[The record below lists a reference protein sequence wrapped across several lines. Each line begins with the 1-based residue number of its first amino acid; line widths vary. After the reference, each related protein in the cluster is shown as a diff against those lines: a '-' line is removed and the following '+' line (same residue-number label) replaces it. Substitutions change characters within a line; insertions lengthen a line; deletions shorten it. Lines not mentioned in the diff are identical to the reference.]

1 VSTAAPQFLHG
12 LAQALS
18 TLALYPEG
26 HTSRERALDTVFGR
40 LQDLLA
46 EHKRPVFSFLG
57 GDEVVYND
65 LPLREMRTWDWS
77 RRLAEVGIQR
87 LQFDQSVI
95 REDLEEFL
103 DMVLARMTLS
113 GIDTSEARQTRPTGI
128 RYGLVG
134 VDGQDV
140 LGGDLPTT
148 ATIRFSL
155 EDEAEAIRWMHGE
168 LMDGRMLPL
177 LEAEAVVRSL
187 SVAMHGEQQIIVPLL
202 RLREFDEY
210 TTTHSMNVSVLTM
223 ALAEWLGMGPRD
235 VRAFGVAGL
244 LHDLGKV
251 KIPQEILNKSG
262 RLLPEERLLMNSH
275 PAEGAKMILLAQQEL
290 ELAAVVAYEH
300 HIMINGGGYPRFTY
314 DRACHQASRLVH
326 VCDVYDA
333 LRTNRPYRDAWPA
346 DKILA
351 YVEERSGVEFDGQIA
366 HAFTRMIREWEPG
379 LAELTS
385 ESDPLPEPVLASA
398 PASPAPD
405 LTPGPAPAPAPADQA
420 LGA

>member
-1 VSTAAPQFLHG
+1 
-12 LAQALS
+12 
-18 TLALYPEG
+18 
-26 HTSRERALDTVFGR
+26 
-40 LQDLLA
+40 
-46 EHKRPVFSFLG
+46 
-57 GDEVVYND
+57 
-65 LPLREMRTWDWS
+65 
-77 RRLAEVGIQR
+77 
-87 LQFDQSVI
+87 
-95 REDLEEFL
+95 
-103 DMVLARMTLS
+103 
-113 GIDTSEARQTRPTGI
+113 
-128 RYGLVG
+128 
-134 VDGQDV
+134 
-140 LGGDLPTT
+140 
-148 ATIRFSL
+148 
-155 EDEAEAIRWMHGE
+155 
-168 LMDGRMLPL
+168 
-177 LEAEAVVRSL
+177 VRSL

-290 ELAAVVAYEH
+290 DLAAVVAYEH

-398 PASPAPD
+398 PAPPAPD
-405 LTPGPAPAPAPADQA
+405 LALGPAPAPAPADQA

>member
-1 VSTAAPQFLHG
+1 MSASAPQFLHG

-26 HTSRERALDTVFGR
+26 HASRERALDTVYAR
-40 LQDLLA
+40 LLDLLA
-46 EHKRPVFSFLG
+46 EHPRPVFSFLG

-77 RRLAEVGIQR
+77 RRLAEIGIQR
-87 LQFDQSVI
+87 LQFDGTVV
-95 REDLEEFL
+95 RDDVEEFL
-103 DMVLARMTLS
+103 DMVLARMTLT
-113 GIDTSEARQTRPTGI
+113 GLDTSEARQTRPTGV

-140 LGGDLPTT
+140 LRSSVAT

-168 LMDGRMLPL
+168 LMDGRVLPL

-187 SVAMHGEQQIIVPLL
+187 SVAMHGDQQLMVPLL
-202 RLREFDEY
+202 RLRDFDEY

-251 KIPQEILNKSG
+251 KIPKEILNKSG
-262 RLLPEERLLMNSH
+262 RLAPEERLIMNSH
-275 PAEGAKMILLAQQEL
+275 PAEGAKMILLAEQEL

-314 DRACHQASRLVH
+314 SRACHQASRLVH

-351 YVEERSGVEFDGQIA
+351 YVEERSGIEFDGQIA

-379 LAELTS
+379 VTELTS
-385 ESDPLPEPVLASA
+385 ETELLPDVP
-398 PASPAPD
+398 PAATPAE
-405 LTPGPAPAPAPADQA
+405 APAPADPPA
-420 LGA
+420 GA

>member
-1 VSTAAPQFLHG
+1 VSASASQFLHG

-26 HTSRERALDTVFGR
+26 HTSRERALDTVFTR
-40 LQDLLA
+40 LKDLLA
-46 EHKRPVFSFLG
+46 DHPRPVFSFLG

-77 RRLAEVGIQR
+77 RRLAEIGIQR
-87 LQFDQSVI
+87 LQFDQTVV
-95 REDLEEFL
+95 RDDLEEFL
-103 DMVLARMTLS
+103 DMVLARMTLT
-113 GIDTSEARQTRPTGI
+113 GLDTSEARQTRPTGI

-134 VDGQDV
+134 VDGQDA
-140 LGGDLPTT
+140 LRESAAI

-187 SVAMHGEQQIIVPLL
+187 SVAMHGEQQIMVPLL
-202 RLREFDEY
+202 RLREFDQY

-251 KIPQEILNKSG
+251 KIPKEILNKSG
-262 RLLPEERLLMNSH
+262 RLSPEERLIMNSH
-275 PAEGAKMILLAQQEL
+275 PAEGAKIILQAEREL
-290 ELAAVVAYEH
+290 DLAAVVAYEH

-314 DRACHQASRLVH
+314 SRACHQASRLVH

-333 LRTNRPYRDAWPA
+333 LRTNRPYRDAWPS

-379 LAELTS
+379 LAEVTS
-385 ESDPLPEPVLASA
+385 ESEPLPEPTAAA
-398 PASPAPD
+398 PVPAAPPD
-405 LTPGPAPAPAPADQA
+405 EV
-420 LGA
+420 

>member
-1 VSTAAPQFLHG
+1 MSAVASQFLHG

-18 TLALYPEG
+18 ALALYPEG
-26 HTSRERALDTVFGR
+26 HVSRERALDTVFGR

-46 EHKRPVFSFLG
+46 DHPRPVFSFLG

-77 RRLAEVGIQR
+77 RRLAEIGIQR
-87 LQFDQSVI
+87 LQFDQTVV
-95 REDLEEFL
+95 RDHVEEFL
-103 DMVLARMTLS
+103 DMVLARMTMTGL
-113 GIDTSEARQTRPTGI
+113 DTSEARQTRPTGI

-140 LGGDLPTT
+140 LRADASSM

-155 EDEAEAIRWMHGE
+155 EDEADAIRWMHGE

-187 SVAMHGEQQIIVPLL
+187 SVAMHGEQQIMVPLL
-202 RLREFDEY
+202 RLREFDQY

-251 KIPQEILNKSG
+251 KIPKDILNKSG
-262 RLLPEERLLMNSH
+262 RLAPEERLIMNSH
-275 PAEGAKMILLAQQEL
+275 PAEGAKMILLAEQEL
-290 ELAAVVAYEH
+290 DLAAVVAYEH

-314 DRACHQASRLVH
+314 GRACHQASRLVH

-333 LRTNRPYRDAWPA
+333 LRTNRPYRDAWPS

-366 HAFTRMIREWEPG
+366 HAFTRMIRDWEPG
-379 LAELTS
+379 VAELTS
-385 ESDPLPEPVLASA
+385 ETEPLPDPAVPATPRAPASA
-398 PASPAPD
+398 PAD
-405 LTPGPAPAPAPADQA
+405 LLDEG
-420 LGA
+420 